1 MESKARFFD
10 TRARNWEET
19 CYPPPV
25 RERLFDLIREFDI
38 CIGERIL
45 DVGTGPG
52 VLIPYLRQGVGSDG
66 QVCAFDLS
74 LEMIRQAHGKPHTN
88 KDMVFQGD
96 VHRIP
101 FADGVFDR
109 VICFAAFPHFD
120 DPGRALREMGRVL
133 KSGGVLVVAHLLSR
147 KELAA
152 HHGTHKTVAR
162 DVLPNGDEMQALFEK
177 AGLSRPEI
185 VDIPGRYMAKGVKH
199 AHGLLSNSIDMASG

>member
-52 VLIPYLRQGVGSDG
+52 VLIPYLRQGVGPDG